1 MEQTHNAITMPAP
14 PAFPPRP
21 DVLIFTEGER
31 RVFRRKER
39 ITTSEW
45 AARHRVV
52 TNGPITGKWRNETT
66 PYLVEPMD
74 TLDLPHVRRVIL
86 MFAPQTGKTQ
96 VAFNFL
102 GHMIDADP
110 GPVMYVMPDEKV
122 CKRIARKRILP
133 MFRGSPRLAAL
144 LSLRPDDTT
153 TLAVGFINGAD
164 LMMAWATSA
173 AEISSESVKYLIRDE
188 IDKFPDFSGK
198 EADPL
203 SLTEIRTNAYPYTK
217 KILDLSTP
225 ADESGYIGKAVEKDA
240 DEIRHYHVVCPICA
254 ADQVMHFG
262 QFSWPESVRDP
273 REIIRKRLAHYQCE
287 ACGMLWD
294 DHMRDMAVQKGFW
307 RAESPVD
314 RPQCVAFHLPA
325 WYSPFVSLS
334 AVVAAYLRGL
344 EDPGKLMVFITQHKA
359 QVWKESITP
368 KDEQKL
374 LDTHRTDIPPLII
387 PARAVALTCG
397 IDVQK
402 FGFWFVV
409 RAWAEDLSSW
419 LIQYGFLS
427 DFTAVEDLIFHTAY
441 RVQDSDKTMEIWR
454 VAMDTGGGATEDEDW
469 TRTEEIYEWIRAVN
483 IKFRTGP
490 GPDRVYGTK
499 GASRPMAGGTQRIK
513 VSILEK
519 FPHSN
524 RPIPGSLELRLLDSA
539 QFKALLHWRMER
551 GLDEASGGPDASQRF
566 LLHAE
571 TGADYALQLLSE
583 ELVRDRRGRKY
594 WKRIRKVNHLLDAEI
609 LAAAAADNQWLPSLK
624 MLAEW
629 LKSTAKPPSAQ
640 ETERDEAGRRSAA
653 PKVAR
658 SNWMSR

>member
-1 MEQTHNAITMPAP
+1 MEQTHNAIKTSGL
-14 PAFPPRP
+14 PAFSPVPG
-21 DVLIFTEGER
+21 VLIFTEGER

-39 ITTSEW
+39 LSTSEW

-74 TLDLPHVRRVIL
+74 TLDLPYVRRVIL

-110 GPVMYVMPDEKV
+110 GPAMYVMPDEKV
-122 CKRIARKRILP
+122 CKRIARKRIIP
-133 MFRGSPRLAAL
+133 MFRSSPRLSAL
-144 LSLRPDDTT
+144 LTSRPDDTT
-153 TLAVGFINGAD
+153 TLAVSFINGMD
-164 LMMAWATSA
+164 FMMAWATSA
-173 AEISSESVKYLIRDE
+173 AEISSEPVKYLIRDE

-203 SLTEIRTNAYPYTK
+203 SLTEIRTNAYPHTK

-225 ADESGYIGKAVEKDA
+225 ADESGYIGKAIELDA
-240 DEIRHYHVVCPICA
+240 DEIRHYHAICPICA
-254 ADQVMHFG
+254 AAQVMHFG
-262 QFSWPESVRDP
+262 QFTWPEAVRDP
-273 REIIRKRLAHYQCE
+273 REIIRKRLAHYQCS
-287 ACGMLWD
+287 ACGMFWD
-294 DHMRDMAVQKGFW
+294 DYIRDQAVQKGFW
-307 RAESPVD
+307 RPETPVD

-325 WYSPFVSLS
+325 WYSPFISLS
-334 AVVAAYLRGL
+334 TVVAAHLRSL
-344 EDPGKLMVFITQHKA
+344 EDPGKLMVFITQIKA
-359 QVWKESITP
+359 EVWKESITP

-374 LDTHRTDIPPLII
+374 LDTHRTELPPLIV
-387 PARAVALTCG
+387 PAGAVALTCG

-409 RAWAEDLSSW
+409 RAWAEDLTSW
-419 LIQYGFLS
+419 LVQYGFIS

-441 RVQDSDKTMEIWR
+441 PVQDIDKTMNIWR
-454 VAMDTGGGATEDEDW
+454 VAMDTGGGATDDADW

-483 IKFRTGP
+483 AKFRTGP

-499 GASRPMAGGTQRIK
+499 GSSRPIAGGTQRIK
-513 VSILEK
+513 VSVMEK

-539 QFKALLHWRMER
+539 QFKALIHWRMER
-551 GLDEASGGPDASQRF
+551 GLDEASGGSDASQRF

-571 TGADYALQLLSE
+571 TGTDYALQLLSE
-583 ELVRDRRGRKY
+583 ELVRDRRGKRY
-594 WKRIRKVNHLLDAEI
+594 WKRIRKENHLLDAEI

-624 MLAEW
+624 MLAAW
-629 LKSTAKPPSAQ
+629 IKRNQSTDATTPIKKRPVQ
-640 ETERDEAGRRSAA
+640 
-653 PKVAR
+653 PKNEIKR
-658 SNWMSR
+658 W

>member
-1 MEQTHNAITMPAP
+1 MMEQTCNVIRP
-14 PAFPPRP
+14 PVPPVFLP
-21 DVLIFTEGER
+21 GPEVLIFTEGER

-39 ITTSEW
+39 LTTSEW
-45 AARHRVV
+45 AARYRVV

-66 PYLVEPMD
+66 PYLVDPMD

-110 GPVMYVMPDEKV
+110 GPTMYVMPDEKV
-122 CKRIARKRILP
+122 CKRIARKRIIP

-144 LSLRPDDTT
+144 LSPRPDDTT
-153 TLAVGFINGAD
+153 TLAVSFINGMD
-164 LMMAWATSA
+164 FMMAWATSA

-203 SLTEIRTNAYPYTK
+203 SLTEIRTNAYPYTR

-225 ADESGYIGKAVEKDA
+225 ADESGYIGKAVDQDA
-240 DEIRHYHVVCPICA
+240 DEIRHYRAVCPICS

-262 QFSWPESVRDP
+262 QFSWPETVRDP

-294 DHMRDMAVQKGFW
+294 DHLRDLAIQKGYW

-314 RPQCVAFHLPA
+314 RPQCVAFQLPA

-374 LDTHRTDIPPLII
+374 LDTHRTDLPPLVIS
-387 PARAVALTCG
+387 ARAVAVTCG

-409 RAWAEDLSSW
+409 RAWAEDLTSW
-419 LIQYGFLS
+419 LIQYGFLA
-427 DFTAVEDLIFHTAY
+427 DFTAVEDLIFHTVY

-454 VAMDTGGGATEDEDW
+454 AVMDTGGGATDDEDW

-483 IKFRTGP
+483 VKYRTGP

-513 VSILEK
+513 VSVLEK

-524 RPIPGSLELRLLDSA
+524 RPIPGSLELRLLDSS
-539 QFKALLHWRMER
+539 QFKALIHWRLER
-551 GLDEASGGPDASQRF
+551 GLDEASGGLDASQRF
-566 LLHAE
+566 FLHAE
-571 TGADYALQLLSE
+571 TGVDYASHLLSE
-583 ELVRDRRGRKY
+583 ELVRDRRGKKY
-594 WKRIRKVNHLLDAEI
+594 WKRIRKANHLLDAEI

-624 MLAEW
+624 MLAAW
-629 LKSTAKPPSAQ
+629 IRSTTNPPSAQ
-640 ETERDEAGRRSAA
+640 VTGPAA
-653 PKVAR
+653 TLEVAK
-658 SNWMSR
+658 SNWMRMR